1 MKYAWLVAWREFS
14 ESAKAKGFWI
24 GIFTF
29 PVILFLSIQA
39 PIWLEQKATPVRYY
53 VLVDQSSN
61 LAAAVESRLESDY
74 QQKVLDSLKEY
85 ARKYAAAFSNSPP
98 GAIPKLASV
107 ENFRAA
113 GGKDAYLAKLQ
124 PFLKPDAPSFK
135 DPRRVFQLVPL
146 PPGLDSKADLSK
158 LAESLKPYLR
168 DQKQFDFQGQQISL
182 SAAVLI
188 PKDIEAH
195 IIRPAANGGVSKAAG
210 GDSRRNLTG
219 EWSGTLD
226 TGQSKLRLLFKFK
239 AQAEG
244 GWRATVDSLDQGAF
258 DIPVDSVT
266 FEDDTVQLELKSIA
280 GSYVGKLDKTR
291 TEIAGRWTQV
301 QSFPLDLVRSS
312 AAPPASEI
320 ATSAADADHATRNT
334 HHDPPP
340 DSQIQFW
347 SANVSDPKLH
357 DEIEAALNAEVRGR
371 EYLARGV
378 DASLVKKIEQ
388 TRVPFASLSPKK
400 EKGKESLNT
409 ADTIKQWAPS
419 GFVYLLWMSIWVVI
433 QMLLTNTIEEKSNRI
448 IEVLLSS
455 VTPGELM
462 IGKLIGIAAIGLTMV
477 GAWMLSLFVVLSWK
491 SGGASSLAGQILT
504 VIKGSN
510 IVFLFSI
517 YFLLGF
523 LLCASFIL
531 SIGSVCN
538 TLKEAQSYMGV
549 ITMLMMVPLLTMTF
563 IPKDPNGSL
572 ARILSW
578 IPIYSPFTMMN
589 RAAADPPLFDLIG
602 TLVMMIA
609 TAVIALWMAGK
620 VFRIGIL
627 RTGQPPKVLEMLR
640 WAVRKRE

>member
-1 MKYAWLVAWREFS
+1 MKYACLVAWREFS

-29 PVILFLSIQA
+29 PVILFLSIQT
-39 PIWLEQKATPVRYY
+39 PIWLEQKATPIRYY

-74 QQKVLDSLKEY
+74 QQKVVDGLKEY
-85 ARKYAAAFSNSPP
+85 ARKYAPVATNAGSGS
-98 GAIPKLASV
+98 IPKLGSV
-107 ENFRAA
+107 ENFLAA
-113 GGKDAYLAKLQ
+113 GGKEAYLSKLR
-124 PFLKPDAPSFK
+124 PNLKPDAPPFK
-135 DPRRVFQLVPL
+135 DPRRAFQSVSL
-146 PPGLDSKADLSK
+146 PPGIDSTADLSNI
-158 LAESLKPYLR
+158 ADALKPYLR
-168 DQKQFDFQGQQISL
+168 DQQHLEYDGQQISL
-182 SAAVLI
+182 STAVLI
-188 PKDIEAH
+188 PADIEAH
-195 IIRPAANGGVSKAAG
+195 IIRPAAKPGNSG
-210 GDSRRNLTG
+210 RNDDATPVDPDHAPVLRSA
-219 EWSGTLD
+219 SG
-226 TGQSKLRLLFKFK
+226 
-239 AQAEG
+239 EG
-244 GWRATVDSLDQGAF
+244 GSR
-258 DIPVDSVT
+258 I
-266 FEDDTVQLELKSIA
+266 
-280 GSYVGKLDKTR
+280 
-291 TEIAGRWTQV
+291 
-301 QSFPLDLVRSS
+301 
-312 AAPPASEI
+312 
-320 ATSAADADHATRNT
+320 T
-334 HHDPPP
+334 HHDPPN

-347 SANVSDPKLH
+347 SANVSDPRLR
-357 DEIEAALNAEVRGR
+357 DDIEAALNAEIRGR

-378 DASLVKKIEQ
+378 DASLVRKIEQ

-462 IGKLIGIAAIGLTMV
+462 VGKLIGIAAVGLTMV

-504 VIKGSN
+504 VLKGSN

-523 LLCASFIL
+523 LMCASVIL

-563 IPKDPNGSL
+563 IPKDPNGGL

-578 IPIYSPFTMMN
+578 IPLYSPFTMMN

-602 TLVMMIA
+602 TLVMMSV
-609 TAVIALWMAGK
+609 TAVAALWMAGK

-627 RTGQPPKVLEMLR
+627 RTGQPPKILEMMR